1 MENINFYEKEKE
13 KWSIKMFIETFI
25 LVIFIRRIIRESYLL
40 VHTRLFHFHFH
51 FHTTVHILCTETMTL
66 SHNFNSKSAQLCVRG
81 NVK

>member
-25 LVIFIRRIIRESYLL
+25 LVIFIGRIIRESYLL
-40 VHTRLFHFHFH
+40 VHTRLFH